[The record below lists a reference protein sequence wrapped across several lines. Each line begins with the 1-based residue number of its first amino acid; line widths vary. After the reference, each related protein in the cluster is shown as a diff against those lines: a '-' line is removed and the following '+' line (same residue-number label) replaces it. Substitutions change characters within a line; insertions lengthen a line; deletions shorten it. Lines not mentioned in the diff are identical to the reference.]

1 MDYYFVSLIF
11 FASSMV
17 ASPGPANMILLVAGS
32 QYGLRKSLPFVLG
45 IITSKQFII
54 WPIGFGILTFF
65 DHFPTFVVFIKGF
78 SCIYIIWLAWK
89 LSNFKIVNKSISLKA
104 PSFFHGLP
112 VHPTNPKAWAMVS
125 VSFANYTDLSQS
137 SFSITLMVALVF
149 IIVQLVF
156 HILWCYF
163 GYQLKQRVQG
173 TTSEIW
179 LMRTLS
185 ILMLASLV
193 VLFL

>member
-1 MDYYFVSLIF
+1 
-11 FASSMV
+11 
-17 ASPGPANMILLVAGS
+17 MILLVAGS
-32 QYGLRKSLPFVLG
+32 RYGLRKSIPFVLG
-45 IITSKQFII
+45 IIVSKQFII
-54 WPIGFGILTFF
+54 WPIGFGILAFF
-65 DHFPTFVVFIKGF
+65 NHFPALVVFVKGV
-78 SCIYIIWLAWK
+78 SCFYIVWLAWK
-89 LSNFKIVNKSISLKA
+89 VSNFKIVNKSSLIKA

-125 VSFANYTDLSQS
+125 VSFASYTDHSQD
-137 SFSITLMVALVF
+137 TLFTTLLVSVIF
-149 IIVQLVF
+149 MMVQLVF

-173 TTSEIW
+173 TAAEIW

-193 VLFL
+193 ILFL

>member
-1 MDYYFVSLIF
+1 
-11 FASSMV
+11 MV

-45 IITSKQFII
+45 IIASKQFII

-78 SCIYIIWLAWK
+78 SCFYIVWLAWK
-89 LSNFKIVNKSISLKA
+89 LSNFKIVNKSISVIA
-104 PSFFHGLP
+104 PTFFFFFS

-125 VSFANYTDLSQS
+125 VSFASYTDLSQD
-137 SFSITLMVALVF
+137 SFSITLMVSLVF
-149 IIVQLVF
+149 ILVQLVF

-179 LMRTLS
+179 LMRILS
-185 ILMLASLV
+185 ILMLASLA